1 MSLSL
6 HSLGFKQ
13 RLVLTITI
21 LVSVSLLILNWLSYN
36 KFKTQQIASIESMSR
51 IIVENAS
58 DKVEL
63 KMEAWVDALESSRI
77 YFEGEHSDADYV
89 NIAKMVTKSAGYA
102 SFTAGYSDGRAFGD
116 SGGDNG
122 VFDVSDYDPRTR
134 DWYKDAMTNRST
146 VLTDIYTDDTTG
158 GLMVS
163 LASPFNNQGVVAGDV
178 SLDILNDIIS
188 QVDFPGAV
196 LLVLN
201 EEFTQLASTDPNDEI
216 GVHFGLHDLAKKM
229 TEQGEGSS
237 SYEWA
242 GIQKQAYFSD
252 IKLPGNHR
260 WFIYVGI
267 EESVIYADINAELVQ
282 TMLTSIFV
290 ILMAIIIVIIIL
302 NRLYQPIVALKS
314 TVLDLSAGTGDLTRR
329 LEVKGK
335 DDLGQISS
343 GINTFIGNLQSMMQE
358 VAQTTLDSSARV
370 SELST
375 QSAQNSN
382 VLQAHFDEANL
393 VVTAVHEMSVTA
405 ETVARH
411 ASLASSHTQN
421 AKDQAEASKVVV
433 SKAVQTVSSLV
444 SEVESMSHDITSMN
458 GNILNIANLLK
469 IIGDIADQTNLL
481 ALNAAIEAA
490 RAGEQGRGFAV
501 VADEVRA
508 LAARTQ
514 ESTSEIANMLTILT
528 SGANRLVTNM
538 DTIKVSCSHTA
549 ESTARVNL
557 DLDNM
562 AESVANIND
571 IAMEIATAA
580 EEQSAVSEDISKNM
594 TAITNMAEVLTENG
608 EKELGNCKALA
619 DTNTRLEAIV
629 GKFKI

>member
-1 MSLSL
+1 MSSSL
-6 HSLGFKQ
+6 QSLGFKQ
-13 RLVLTITI
+13 RLVLTMTI
-21 LVSVSLLILNWLSYN
+21 LVSVALLIFNWLSYD
-36 KFKTQQIASIESMSR
+36 KFKTQQMASIESMSR
-51 IIVENAS
+51 IIVDNAS
-58 DKVEL
+58 NKVEL
-63 KMEAWVDALESSRI
+63 KINTWVDALESSRI

-89 NIAKMVTKSAGYA
+89 NVAKMVTKSARYA

-134 DWYKDAMTNRST
+134 DWYKNALTKQST
-146 VLTDIYTDDTTG
+146 ILTDIYTDDTTG
-158 GLMVS
+158 GLMIS
-163 LASPFNNQGVVAGDV
+163 LASPIGNRGVVAGDI

-196 LLVLN
+196 LLVLDDK
-201 EEFTQLASTDPNDEI
+201 FTQLASTDPGDEI
-216 GVHFGLHDLAKKM
+216 GVYFDLPALEQKM
-229 TEQGEGSS
+229 TEQGNGVADYQWEGV
-237 SYEWA
+237 
-242 GIQKQAYFSD
+242 KKHAYFSD
-252 IKLPGNHR
+252 VQLPGNSR

-267 EESVIYADINAELVQ
+267 ADSVMYSDLEAELVE
-282 TMLTSIFV
+282 TIITSFIV
-290 ILMAIIIVIIIL
+290 ILIAIAIVLIIL
-302 NRLYQPIVALKS
+302 NRLYKPILALKD
-314 TVLDLSAGTGDLTRR
+314 TVLDLSMGTGDLTRR
-329 LEVKGK
+329 LEVKSK
-335 DDLGQISS
+335 DDLGQISL

-358 VAQTTLDSSARV
+358 VAQTTLDTSARV
-370 SELST
+370 NELSN
-375 QSAQNSN
+375 QSEKNSE
-382 VLQAHFDEANL
+382 VLQLHFDEANQ

-411 ASLASSHTQN
+411 ASQASSHTQN
-421 AKDQAEASKVVV
+421 AKEQAEASKMVV

-444 SEVESMSHDITSMN
+444 DEVESMSGDITNMN
-458 GNILNIANLLK
+458 GNIFNIANLLK
-469 IIGDIADQTNLL
+469 VIGDIADQTNLL

-549 ESTARVNL
+549 DSTERINV
-557 DLDNM
+557 DLDSM
-562 AESVANIND
+562 AKSIAYIND
-571 IAMEIATAA
+571 IAIEIATAA

-608 EKELGNCKALA
+608 EKELSNCKALA
-619 DTNTRLEAIV
+619 GTNTQLEAIV

>member
-6 HSLGFKQ
+6 QSLGFKQ

-21 LVSVSLLILNWLSYN
+21 LVSVSLLIFNWLSYN
-36 KFKTQQIASIESMSR
+36 KFKTQQVTSIENISR
-51 IIVENAS
+51 LIVKNAAS
-58 DKVEL
+58 EVEL
-63 KMEAWVDALESSRI
+63 KMTAWVDALESSRI
-77 YFEGEHSDADYV
+77 YFAEEHPNVGYV

-122 VFDVSDYDPRTR
+122 VFEVSDYDPRTR
-134 DWYKDAMTNRST
+134 DWYKGAMAKQTT
-146 VLTDIYTDDTTG
+146 ILTDIYKDDTTG

-163 LASPFNNQGVVAGDV
+163 LASPIDAQGVVAGDI
-178 SLDILNDIIS
+178 SLNILNDIIS

-196 LLVLN
+196 LLVLS
-201 EEFTQLASTDPNDEI
+201 EDFTQLASTDSQDEI
-216 GVHFGLHDLAKKM
+216 GANFGLPELEAKM
-229 TEQGEGSS
+229 TEQGNGTA
-237 SYEWA
+237 SYQWA
-242 GIQKQAYFSD
+242 GVKKQAYFSD
-252 IKLPGNHR
+252 IKLPDAHK

-267 EESVIYADINAELVQ
+267 DESVIYADIDAELVQ
-282 TMLTSIFV
+282 TMITSILV
-290 ILMAIIIVIIIL
+290 ILMAVVIVVIIL
-302 NRLYQPIVALKS
+302 NRLYKPIVALKS

-329 LEVKGK
+329 LEVTSK
-335 DDLGQISS
+335 DDLGQISA
-343 GINTFIGNLQSMMQE
+343 GINTFIGSLQAMMQE
-358 VAQTTLDSSARV
+358 VAQTTLDTSVRV

-375 QSAQNSN
+375 QSEQNSE
-382 VLQAHFDEANL
+382 VLQSHYDEANL

-411 ASLASSHTQN
+411 ASQASTHTQN
-421 AKDQAEASKVVV
+421 AKDQAEASKEVV
-433 SKAVQTVSSLV
+433 SHAVQTVSSLV
-444 SEVESMSHDITSMN
+444 NEVESMSHDITNMN

-469 IIGDIADQTNLL
+469 VIGDIADQTNLL

-490 RAGEQGRGFAV
+490 RAGDQGRGFAV

-538 DTIKVSCSHTA
+538 GTIKESCNHTA

-557 DLDNM
+557 DLDSM

-571 IAMEIATAA
+571 IATEIATAA

-594 TAITNMAEVLTENG
+594 TSITNMAEVLTENG
-608 EKELGNCKALA
+608 EKELSNCKLLA
-619 DTNTRLEAIV
+619 NTNAQLEAIV